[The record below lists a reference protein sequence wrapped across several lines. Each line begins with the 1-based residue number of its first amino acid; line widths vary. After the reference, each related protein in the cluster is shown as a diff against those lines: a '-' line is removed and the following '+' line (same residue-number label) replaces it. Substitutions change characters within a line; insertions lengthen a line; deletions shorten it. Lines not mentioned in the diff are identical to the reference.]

1 MKYNY
6 NYEGSGWQNVGVH
19 DIKFWVLADSLVQ
32 PISDVLFSLID
43 CLSFIWSN
51 TLSVCEMKNSRLNG
65 EPFKSYIFTV
75 FTHKLRNSARS
86 FSSTFMQRITIL
98 PIMWHRS
105 WISNYE
111 TLHMTPLMH
120 TCVGIDAATLVV
132 CLSDALNPIIIQL
145 ICSNSKVQFK
155 PWKNRQQ
162 FKFLI
167 LCFVLDKY

>member
-1 MKYNY
+1 M
-6 NYEGSGWQNVGVH
+6 SGWQNVGV
-19 DIKFWVLADSLVQ
+19 DNIKFWVLADSLVQ

-43 CLSFIWSN
+43 CLSYIWSN
-51 TLSVCEMKNSRLNG
+51 TLSVCEMKNSRWNS
-65 EPFKSYIFTV
+65 EPFKSYLFTV

-86 FSSTFMQRITIL
+86 FPSTFMQRITIL

-120 TCVGIDAATLVV
+120 SCVGIDAAKLG
-132 CLSDALNPIIIQL
+132 CMFIMSHYHIDALNPIIIQL

-162 FKFLI
+162 LKFLI
-167 LCFVLDKY
+167 SCFVRDKY